1 MELERKQI
9 SSNQEEDVEK
19 INRKINQR
27 NLVLLHKKHC
37 HLEMQLKCLP
47 ASSHPAEKMVINSR
61 IKSIKLLLEDK

>member
-37 HLEMQLKCLP
+37 HLEMQLKKIL
-47 ASSHPAEKMVINSR
+47 I
-61 IKSIKLLLEDK
+61 LLHDNNIFKCRRFTNVLGHKT